1 MSSSVASQNPHLIK
15 VTRDVTNVTIDLHT
29 GVDSAG
35 RKGTDGSAR
44 RAATCGEE
52 EERDDELCD
61 DRHGQ
66 LLPVSAE
73 Y

>member
-15 VTRDVTNVTIDLHT
+15 VTRDVPNVTIGLHA
-29 GVDSAG
+29 GVDSAS
-35 RKGTDGSAR
+35 RKCTDGS
-44 RAATCGEE
+44 ATCGEE
-52 EERDDELCD
+52 EKRVDELCD
-61 DRHGQ
+61 DGHGQ